1 MLDTRLLSLVPGAVG
16 PLAASVVLHWLAL
29 VANIA
34 LFFVVGSFVGD
45 LLAGAVDEAA
55 VGRLMFASALAI
67 VVRMACQASAQMMGQ
82 KAAALAKRTVR
93 QAVYDKL
100 VALGP
105 TYREHVATSEAVQ
118 ISVEGAEQL
127 ETYFGSYL
135 PQLFYAAVAPIT
147 LFACLAPTC
156 LPAAAVLLACVP
168 LIPLSIVAV
177 QRVAKRT
184 MRRYWGSY
192 TDLGALFLE
201 SIEGLT
207 TLKIYRADAAQ
218 HARMNE
224 EAETFRRATM
234 RLLRMQLNSITVMD
248 LFAFGGA
255 AAGIAVLAWQFSLG
269 AVSFAGA
276 FAMVFLSA
284 EFFLPLRALGS
295 FFHTAMNGMAAAER
309 MYEVLDAPEPPSGE
323 KEVDLA
329 RPDVACRNVGYSY
342 DGARSVL
349 SGIDFEAPAG
359 SFIGITGPSGSGKST
374 LAGVI
379 AGANGGFTGEVLVGG
394 VDVREASRE
403 SLRRAVT
410 TVSFHSYLFKGTV
423 RSNLLLA
430 KPGATDGELWRAL
443 ERARVAGF
451 VRNAG
456 GLDAPVEADGGNL
469 SGGQRQRIALA
480 RAVLRDTPVYVFD
493 EATSNVDAESESA
506 IIDFVH
512 ELAREKTV
520 IMVSHRLSA
529 LQRADQVYVLE
540 AGCVVER
547 GAHDELLARGGTYA
561 RLWEGQEGLER
572 LARAD
577 ERGHACAGER
587 EETRADEREE
597 TRVEPLEWERACQGR
612 EHAGARPARV
622 WDESDGE
629 GAQPAGGA
637 PAAERDVTGSAL
649 HDAPGARK
657 RRSHLLVMARL
668 VLLTRPLVP
677 VMAAAVA
684 LGVAG
689 FLAAIFLTVLAAY
702 ALLDIAGVA
711 GGIGASVA
719 VGGVIACGVLRGPL
733 RYGEQLCNHY
743 LAFKVLAIVRDRI
756 FAKLRQ
762 LAPAKLEGKDKGDL
776 VSLVTSDVELLEV
789 FYAHTLSP
797 ALIALVVSVGM
808 AAFIG
813 AHSLVLGALALA
825 SYALVGIALPWA
837 SSKASGTGGRDVRE
851 GVGALNTYVLDSLR
865 GLGET
870 LQFGRASDR
879 SRELG
884 RRMGELAVAE
894 RALKG
899 RAAISLSAVGAI
911 VMACDM
917 AMLLAAS
924 WLVMAGAIELGAAI
938 VAVSALMSSF
948 GPVIAVANLGSTLQ
962 QTLAAGARVL
972 DLLKEEPETPEVVE
986 GVAVDRFR
994 GARTRGASFSYG
1006 GARVLEDVSL
1016 SIPRGSVVQIAGRSG
1031 SGKSTLLKLL
1041 MRFWDVGSGAVEIS
1055 GADVRNVT
1063 TASLR
1068 GIEGF
1073 MTQDTHLF
1081 AGTIRDNL
1089 FIARQDADDAAVREA
1104 VRKAALDGFVDK
1116 LPRGLDTPVGELGD
1130 ALSGGERQRVG
1141 LARVFLHDAPFVLLD
1156 EPTSNLDALNEA
1168 AVLRALS
1175 DNKAGKTI
1183 VLVSHRPSASK
1194 VADVRYSVER
1204 GRVS

>member
-309 MYEVLDAPEPPSGE
+309 MYDVLDAPEPPSGE

-329 RPDVACRNVGYSY
+329 RPDVVCRNVGYSY

-349 SGIDFEAPAG
+349 SGVGFEAPAG

-451 VRNAG
+451 VRSAG

-480 RAVLRDTPVYVFD
+480 RAVLHDTPLYVFD

-529 LQRADQVYVLE
+529 LRRADQVYVLE

-547 GAHDELLARGGTYA
+547 GAHDELLAQGGVYA

-577 ERGHACAGER
+577 EREPARAGSR
-587 EETRADEREE
+587 EEV
-597 TRVEPLEWERACQGR
+597 RVEPPERERACQGR
-612 EHAGARPARV
+612 ARADARPARV
-622 WDESDGE
+622 RADGGGE

-637 PAAERDVTGSAL
+637 PAAERE
-649 HDAPGARK
+649 
-657 RRSHLLVMARL
+657 RRSSHLLVMARL

-677 VMAAAVA
+677 VMTAAVA

-689 FLAAIFLTVLAAY
+689 FAAAIFLTVLAAC
-702 ALLDIAGVA
+702 ALLDIV
-711 GGIGASVA
+711 GASVGIAAGAA
-719 VGGVIACGVLRGPL
+719 VVGVIACGVLRGPL

-762 LAPAKLEGKDKGDL
+762 LAPAKLEGRDKGDL

-825 SYALVGIALPWA
+825 SYALVGIALPWT

-899 RAAISLSAVGAI
+899 RAAILLSAVGAI

-962 QTLAAGARVL
+962 QTLAAGSRVL
-972 DLLKEEPETPEVVE
+972 DLLEEEPATPDVAQGAEVERFE
-986 GVAVDRFR
+986 GAKAHGV
-994 GARTRGASFSYG
+994 SFSYG
-1006 GARVLEDVSL
+1006 GEPVLEDVSL
-1016 SIPRGSVVQIAGRSG
+1016 SVPRGSVVQIAGRSG

-1041 MRFWDVGSGAVEIS
+1041 MRFWDVGSGSIEVS
-1055 GADVRNVT
+1055 GKDVRTVST
-1063 TASLR
+1063 TSLR
-1068 GIEGF
+1068 DVEGF

-1081 AGTIRDNL
+1081 AGTIRDNIL
-1089 FIARQDADDAAVREA
+1089 IARHDADDAALREA
-1104 VRKAALDGFVDK
+1104 VCKASLDSFIDE

-1130 ALSGGERQRVG
+1130 ALSGGERQRLG

-1156 EPTSNLDALNEA
+1156 EPTSNLDALSEA

-1183 VLVSHRPSASK
+1183 VLVSHRPSAATI
-1194 VADVRYSVER
+1194 ADMRYSVER

>member
-34 LFFVVGSFVGD
+34 LFFVIGSFLGD

-284 EFFLPLRALGS
+284 EFILPLRALGS

-379 AGANGGFTGEVLVGG
+379 AGVNGGFTGEVLVGG
-394 VDVREASRE
+394 VDVREASQE

-430 KPGATDGELWRAL
+430 KPDATDDELWRAL

-480 RAVLRDTPVYVFD
+480 RAVLHDTPVYVFD

-587 EETRADEREE
+587 EEM
-597 TRVEPLEWERACQGR
+597 RVEPLE
-612 EHAGARPARV
+612 
-622 WDESDGE
+622 
-629 GAQPAGGA
+629 
-637 PAAERDVTGSAL
+637 
-649 HDAPGARK
+649 RK

-689 FLAAIFLTVLAAY
+689 FAAAIFLTVLAAY

-711 GGIGASVA
+711 GGVGAGVA

-762 LAPAKLEGKDKGDL
+762 LAPAKLEGKGKGDL

-808 AAFIG
+808 AMFIG

-825 SYALVGIALPWA
+825 SYALVGIVLPWA
-837 SSKASGTGGRDVRE
+837 SSKASGTGGHDVRE

-884 RRMGELAVAE
+884 RRMRALAVAE

-917 AMLLAAS
+917 VMLLAAS

-962 QTLAAGARVL
+962 RTFAAGARVL
-972 DLLKEEPETPEVVE
+972 DLLEEEPETPEVVE

-994 GARTRGASFSYG
+994 GARTRDVSFSYG

-1041 MRFWDVGSGAVEIS
+1041 MRFWDVGSGAVEVS
-1055 GADVRNVT
+1055 GADVRTVT

-1089 FIARQDADDAAVREA
+1089 LIARQDADDAAVREA

>member
-45 LLAGAVDEAA
+45 LLAVAVDEAA

-207 TLKIYRADAAQ
+207 TLKIYQADAAQ

-309 MYEVLDAPEPPSGE
+309 MYDVLDAPEPPSGE

-329 RPDVACRNVGYSY
+329 RPDVTCRNVGYSY

-349 SGIDFEAPAG
+349 SGVDFEAPAG

-451 VRNAG
+451 VRSAG

-480 RAVLRDTPVYVFD
+480 RAVLHDTPLYVFD

-547 GAHDELLARGGTYA
+547 GAHDELLAQGGVYA

-577 ERGHACAGER
+577 EREPARVGER
-587 EETRADEREE
+587 EEA
-597 TRVEPLEWERACQGR
+597 RVEPPERERACQGR
-612 EHAGARPARV
+612 KRANARPARV
-622 WDESDGE
+622 RADGGGE
-629 GAQPAGGA
+629 DVQPAGGA
-637 PAAERDVTGSAL
+637 PAAER
-649 HDAPGARK
+649 K
-657 RRSHLLVMARL
+657 RRSPHLVVMARL

-689 FLAAIFLTVLAAY
+689 FAAASFLTVLAAC

-711 GGIGASVA
+711 GGIGAGVA

-762 LAPAKLEGKDKGDL
+762 LAPARLEGRDKGDL

-972 DLLKEEPETPEVVE
+972 DLLEEEPETPEVVE

-994 GARTRGASFSYG
+994 GARTREASFSYG

-1089 FIARQDADDAAVREA
+1089 LIARQDADDAAVREA

-1183 VLVSHRPSASK
+1183 ILVSHRPSASK

>member
-1 MLDTRLLSLVPGAVG
+1 MFDKRLLSMVPGAVG
-16 PLAASVVLHWLAL
+16 PIVASVVLHWVSL

-34 LFFVVGSFVGD
+34 LFFIVGAFLGD
-45 LLAGAVDEAA
+45 LFGGAADEAA

-67 VVRMACQASAQMMGQ
+67 VVRMAYQASAQMMGQ

-105 TYREHVATSEAVQ
+105 AYRERVATSEAVQ

-135 PQLFYAAVAPIT
+135 PQLFYAVVAPLT
-147 LFACLAPTC
+147 LFAFLAPVC

-184 MRRYWGSY
+184 MKRYWGSY

-218 HARMNE
+218 HERMND

-234 RLLRMQLNSITVMD
+234 RLLRMQLNSITIMD

-255 AAGIAVLAWQFSLG
+255 AVGIAVLVWQFSLG
-269 AVSFAGA
+269 AVTFAGA
-276 FAMVFLSA
+276 FAMAFLSA
-284 EFFLPLRALGS
+284 EFFLPMRTLGS

-309 MYEVLDAPEPPSGE
+309 MYEVLDAPEPPCGE
-323 KEVDLA
+323 QEVDLDS
-329 RPDVACRNVGYSY
+329 PDIACRGVGYSY

-349 SGIDFEAPAG
+349 ADVDFEAPAG

-379 AGANGGFTGEVLVGG
+379 AGANGGFTGDVRIGG
-394 VDVREASRE
+394 VSVREASRE

-410 TVSFHSYLFKGTV
+410 TVPFHSYLFKGTV

-430 KPGATDGELWRAL
+430 KPDASDDELWRAL
-443 ERARVAGF
+443 ERARVDGF

-456 GLDAPVEADGGNL
+456 GLDAPVDADGGNL

-480 RAVLRDTPVYVFD
+480 RAVLHDTPVYVFD
-493 EATSNVDAESESA
+493 EATSNVDAESEAA
-506 IIDFVH
+506 IIEFVH

-529 LQRADQVYVLE
+529 IQRADQVYVLE
-540 AGCVVER
+540 AGRVVER
-547 GAHDELLARGGTYA
+547 GRHDELVARGGVYA

-572 LARAD
+572 LARA
-577 ERGHACAGER
+577 GEPV
-587 EETRADEREE
+587 EE
-597 TRVEPLEWERACQGR
+597 R
-612 EHAGARPARV
+612 EHARTAREFEHACVQKPSTSHDGARGSATPA
-622 WDESDGE
+622 SDAASSAAR
-629 GAQPAGGA
+629 GASSDASRS
-637 PAAERDVTGSAL
+637 PAAGS
-649 HDAPGARK
+649 R
-657 RRSHLLVMARL
+657 RRSHVSVMARL
-668 VLLTRPLVP
+668 VVLTRPLLP
-677 VMAAAVA
+677 VMAVAVA

-689 FLAAIFLTVLAAY
+689 FAAAIFLTVLAAC
-702 ALLDIAGVA
+702 ALLDVA
-711 GGIGASVA
+711 GAPGGIAAGAA
-719 VGGVIACGVLRGPL
+719 VIGVIACGVLRGPL

-743 LAFKVLAIVRDRI
+743 LAFKVLAIVRDRV

-762 LAPAKLEGKDKGDL
+762 LAPARLEGKDKGDL

-797 ALIALVVSVGM
+797 ALIALIVSVGM

-813 AHSLVLGALALA
+813 VQSPVLGAIALA

-837 SSKASGTGGRDVRE
+837 ASKASGTGGRDVRE
-851 GVGALNTYVLDSLR
+851 GIGAMNTYVLDSLR

-884 RRMGELAVAE
+884 SRMGELAVAE

-899 RAAISLSAVGAI
+899 RTAISIAAVGAI

-917 AMLLAAS
+917 AMLLAAA
-924 WLVMAGAIELGAAI
+924 WLVMAGAVAFGPAV
-938 VAVSALMSSF
+938 VAVAALMSSF

-962 QTLAAGARVL
+962 QTLAAGSRVL
-972 DLLKEEPETPEVVE
+972 DLLEEEPATPDVVDGSLVERFE
-986 GVAVDRFR
+986 GAQAHGV
-994 GARTRGASFSYG
+994 SFSYG
-1006 GARVLEDVSL
+1006 GEPVLEDVSL
-1016 SIPRGSVVQIAGRSG
+1016 SVPRGSVVQIAGQSG

-1041 MRFWDVGSGAVEIS
+1041 MRFWDVGSGSIEVS
-1055 GADVRNVT
+1055 GKDVRDVS

-1068 GIEGF
+1068 DVEGF

-1081 AGTIRDNL
+1081 AGSIRDNL
-1089 FIARQDADDAAVREA
+1089 LIARHDADDCALREA
-1104 VRKAALDGFVDK
+1104 VRKAALEGFIDE

-1130 ALSGGERQRVG
+1130 ALSGGERQRLG

-1156 EPTSNLDALNEA
+1156 EPTSNLDALSEA
-1168 AVLRALS
+1168 SVLQALS
-1175 DNKAGKTI
+1175 DNREGKTI
-1183 VLVSHRPSASK
+1183 VLVSHRPSAAAI
-1194 VADVRYSVER
+1194 ADVRYSVER

>member
-127 ETYFGSYL
+127 ETYFGAYL

-184 MRRYWGSY
+184 MKRYWGSY

-269 AVSFAGA
+269 AVSFTGA

-379 AGANGGFTGEVLVGG
+379 AGVNGGFTGEVLVGG
-394 VDVREASRE
+394 VDVREASQE

-430 KPGATDGELWRAL
+430 KPGATDDELWRAL

-480 RAVLRDTPVYVFD
+480 RAVLHDTPLYVFD

-597 TRVEPLEWERACQGR
+597 TRVEPLE
-612 EHAGARPARV
+612 
-622 WDESDGE
+622 
-629 GAQPAGGA
+629 
-637 PAAERDVTGSAL
+637 
-649 HDAPGARK
+649 RK

-711 GGIGASVA
+711 GGIGAGVA

-813 AHSLVLGALALA
+813 AHSLVLGVLALA
-825 SYALVGIALPWA
+825 SYALVGIVLPWA

-870 LQFGRASDR
+870 LQFGCASDR

-884 RRMGELAVAE
+884 RRMRSLAVAE

-972 DLLKEEPETPEVVE
+972 DLLEEEPETPEVVE

-994 GARTRGASFSYG
+994 GARTRDVSFSYG

-1055 GADVRNVT
+1055 GADVRTVT

-1089 FIARQDADDAAVREA
+1089 LIARQDADDAAVREA

>member
-177 QRVAKRT
+177 QRVAKHT

-207 TLKIYRADAAQ
+207 TLKIYQADAAQ

-379 AGANGGFTGEVLVGG
+379 AGVNGGFTGEVLVGG

-430 KPGATDGELWRAL
+430 KPDATDDELWRAL

-480 RAVLRDTPVYVFD
+480 RAVLHDTPVYVFD

-529 LQRADQVYVLE
+529 LRRAGQAYVLE

-547 GAHDELLARGGTYA
+547 GAHDELLAQGGVYA

-577 ERGHACAGER
+577 EREPARVGER
-587 EETRADEREE
+587 EEA
-597 TRVEPLEWERACQGR
+597 RVEPPERERACQGR
-612 EHAGARPARV
+612 ERANARPARV
-622 WDESDGE
+622 RADGGGE
-629 GAQPAGGA
+629 GARPAGGA
-637 PAAERDVTGSAL
+637 PAAER
-649 HDAPGARK
+649 K
-657 RRSHLLVMARL
+657 RRSPHLVVMARL

-689 FLAAIFLTVLAAY
+689 FAAAIFLTVLAAC

-711 GGIGASVA
+711 GGIGAGVA

-762 LAPAKLEGKDKGDL
+762 LAPAKLEGRDKGDL

-1089 FIARQDADDAAVREA
+1089 LIARQDADDAAVREA